1 MNQGHRYLTLGLAAA
16 VMATLTAC
24 GGGAGGG
31 VTPSANSVI
40 IKGVAATGLAI
51 ANGSVTLACV
61 TGTTSPAST
70 ATDGSYSVDVGS
82 QTLPCV
88 ARVDFTDS
96 SNKSSRLHSLV
107 KAAGTVNINPVTDMI
122 VASLSATGVAA
133 DVKPADVN
141 TFTQDRIDTATQ
153 LVKTQLASKG
163 ISTAFLP
170 ADVIGTTMTATAG
183 STKGDS
189 YDSVLDDVSRKT
201 SISEVEN
208 ELSSGHESGSLST
221 STGQLG
227 DATAGKAIYEASC
240 LGCHGARISDAS
252 NASKTLKAIQE
263 NEGGMGRLA
272 GTITS
277 AAADSIATY
286 MASLRSSGSSS
297 TSSGGNSSTPT
308 ALTTQTIS
316 FTSPG
321 NQTLGATAATLS
333 ATASSGLVVT
343 ITSSTSTVCSV
354 NAGVLK
360 LLAAGSCI
368 LTASQSGNA
377 SYAAAP
383 SKTVAFTVVDPNA
396 VVVTPVDIIPV
407 AANGKTLYGP
417 RCSGCH
423 GPAAA
428 GGSNVLKGANSAL
441 TILSAINRNTG
452 GMGGLSTLT
461 TQNLADIAAYL
472 ATPNM

>member
-141 TFTQDRIDTATQ
+141 TFTQDRINTATQ
-153 LVKTQLASKG
+153 LVKSQLASKG
-163 ISTAFLP
+163 ISTAYLP
-170 ADVIGTTMTATAG
+170 SDVIGTTMIATAG

-189 YDSVLDDVSRKT
+189 YDSVLDSVSKT
-201 SISEVEN
+201 TTVSAVES
-208 ELSSGHESGSLST
+208 ELSSGHESGNLST
-221 STGQLG
+221 STGQVG
-227 DATAGKAIYEASC
+227 DATAGKAIYTASC
-240 LGCHGARISDAS
+240 QSCHGARISDAS

-286 MASLRSSGSSS
+286 MASLRSGSSS
-297 TSSGGNSSTPT
+297 SSGGTTTTT

-321 NQTLGATAATLS
+321 NQTLGTTAAALS
-333 ATASSGLVVT
+333 ATASSGLTVT
-343 ITSSTSTVCSV
+343 IASSTSTVCSV
-354 NAGVLK
+354 SAGALK

-417 RCSGCH
+417 HCSGCH

-428 GGSNVLKGANSAL
+428 GGSKVLNGANSAL
-441 TILSAINRNTG
+441 TLLTAINRNVG
-452 GMGGLSTLT
+452 GMASVSTLT
-461 TQNLADIAAYL
+461 TQELADIAAYL